1 MAVNSYREDEF
12 MEYRQEKNHA
22 AAVFLS
28 ACV

>member
-12 MEYRQEKNHA
+12 MEIPTRKNHA